1 MNCRSESRKRRMTL
15 QQHYPGGSPTWKK
28 IGQPCSCIAICGMYI
43 ESLNHCKIF
52 LTQTMRIRSI
62 PSATMN
68 SEKNRFWPIIAKS
81 KPTLDAVGE
90 KPTASVVSRFFNPW
104 FFISHKKD
112 VNSIFQLSCW
122 SRTRRTTLFK
132 RAPLSWSP
140 LSSCLI
146 KKYIRNFSA
155 GVVGYAQPNSP
166 VPFLRQKGRWNILPK
181 NSSEIG

>member
-68 SEKNRFWPIIAKS
+68 SEKNRFWPIIAKPRINNSLCGVLLS
-81 KPTLDAVGE
+81 KSWKENFQLTTVLSQLCLAHF
-90 KPTASVVSRFFNPW
+90 ASVRKVSLASYICPPGIF
-104 FFISHKKD
+104 
-112 VNSIFQLSCW
+112 SICIKFRDFAGAFHWLPSC
-122 SRTRRTTLFK
+122 FCQK
-132 RAPLSWSP
+132 H
-140 LSSCLI
+140 
-146 KKYIRNFSA
+146 
-155 GVVGYAQPNSP
+155 GYRCPA
-166 VPFLRQKGRWNILPK
+166 W
-181 NSSEIG
+181 